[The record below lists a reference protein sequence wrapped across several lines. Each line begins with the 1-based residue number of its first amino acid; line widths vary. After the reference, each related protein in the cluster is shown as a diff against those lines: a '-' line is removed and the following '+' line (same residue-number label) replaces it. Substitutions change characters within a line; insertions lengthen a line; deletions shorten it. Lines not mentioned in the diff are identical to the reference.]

1 MDVVDLVVERILH
14 VCRGYTT
21 DQWIT
26 ILMPVQMAAWSML
39 VNDRWVI
46 GELTCASKAGMM
58 LVDACEDTERK
69 RGLLEEMV
77 ESMRLPLLLRWFR
90 AFLEGTW
97 RVEATTDRGTLAVP
111 TVLETCSLIVVAC

>member
-1 MDVVDLVVERILH
+1 M
-14 VCRGYTT
+14 
-21 DQWIT
+21 
-26 ILMPVQMAAWSML
+26 QMAAWSEL
-39 VNDRWVI
+39 INDRWVN
-46 GELTCASKAGMM
+46 GELTCASKATMM
-58 LVDACEDTERK
+58 LVDAGEDMERK

-77 ESMRLPLLLRWFR
+77 ESMRLRLLLHWLR